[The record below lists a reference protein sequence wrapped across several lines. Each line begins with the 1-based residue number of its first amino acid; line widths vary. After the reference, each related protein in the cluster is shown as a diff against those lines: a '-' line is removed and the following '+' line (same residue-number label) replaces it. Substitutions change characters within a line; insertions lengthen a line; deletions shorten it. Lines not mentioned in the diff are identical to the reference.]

1 MAGFAVARVRSQFA
15 RSLGRAI
22 PAETR
27 LQEASAPG
35 VFMEKRCDGG
45 RVCGH
50 VCRSGQMRFTAP
62 HRFAPDDQL
71 PQLFE
76 TDLGVWITRG
86 NDTTATEQGGM
97 IEASIRSVRRNLRSQ
112 DNVAR

>member
-1 MAGFAVARVRSQFA
+1 G
-15 RSLGRAI
+15 AI
-22 PAETR
+22 PAEMR
-27 LQEASAPG
+27 LQAASAPG

-62 HRFAPDDQL
+62 HRFAPDNL
-71 PQLFE
+71 LLHLFE
-76 TDLGVWITRG
+76 TYLGVWITRG
-86 NDTTATEQGGM
+86 NDRRATEQGGM
-97 IEASIRSVRRNLRSQ
+97 IEASMRSVRRNLRGQ